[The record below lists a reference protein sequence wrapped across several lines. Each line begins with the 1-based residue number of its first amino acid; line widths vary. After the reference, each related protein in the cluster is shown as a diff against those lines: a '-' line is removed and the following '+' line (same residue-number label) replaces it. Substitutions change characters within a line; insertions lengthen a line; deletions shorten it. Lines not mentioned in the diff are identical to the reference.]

1 MGAPLEKG
9 MAWMVREHAYTNAG
23 ARIAL
28 IDKRI
33 IVLPFGGFAY
43 ALVSQLAAISVSRS
57 WTRSSPCQRSTT
69 IWPAACKA
77 RPRFSKSAFAKR
89 LANGTEGNR
98 IHEFSVV

>member
-1 MGAPLEKG
+1 MGAPFEKG

-33 IVLPFGGFAY
+33 IILPFGGFAY

-57 WTRSSPCQRSTT
+57 
-69 IWPAACKA
+69 
-77 RPRFSKSAFAKR
+77 
-89 LANGTEGNR
+89 
-98 IHEFSVV
+98 